1 MKVRTIKTGIKHAC
15 TAAMKRT
22 AVLLLVLSA
31 CIPEP
36 LEVDN
41 LPTVQPQ
48 IVISSQII
56 SDQTLVVL
64 LTRTIGALDASDDS
78 DPEEL
83 LEQISVN
90 DAVVFLDGPAGS
102 DTLPALGDGLYGGLV
117 IPLQDGQQYTLRVK
131 SETLGQVSATT
142 TVQPQVRFE
151 NLSASLYYNGFNDTL
166 AQITYSIIDPAP
178 KNWYMLNV
186 QEVEREDFV
195 ENLINPRAFTKL
207 LDDDEFQ
214 GSAHSEQFRVFP
226 RDYQPGDTIAVTL
239 ANISGE
245 YYQFMKLR
253 LDNRFSLVQF
263 LGEPVNYP
271 TNVVGGK
278 GFFNLYVPDVRIF
291 VFE

>member
-1 MKVRTIKTGIKHAC
+1 MKW
-15 TAAMKRT
+15 T

-41 LPTVQPQ
+41 LPTVQSQ

-56 SDQTLVVL
+56 PDQTLVVL

-78 DPEEL
+78 DPEDL

-102 DTLPALGDGLYGGLV
+102 DTLLALGDGLYGGLV
-117 IPLQDGQQYTLRVK
+117 IPLEEGEQYTLRVE
-131 SETLGQVSATT
+131 SETLGEVSATT

-151 NLSASLYYNGFNDTL
+151 DLSASLYYNGFNDTL
-166 AQITYSIIDPAP
+166 AQITYSITDPAP

-186 QEVEREDFV
+186 QEVEREDIV

-207 LDDDEFQ
+207 LDDDEFH

-239 ANISGE
+239 SNISGD